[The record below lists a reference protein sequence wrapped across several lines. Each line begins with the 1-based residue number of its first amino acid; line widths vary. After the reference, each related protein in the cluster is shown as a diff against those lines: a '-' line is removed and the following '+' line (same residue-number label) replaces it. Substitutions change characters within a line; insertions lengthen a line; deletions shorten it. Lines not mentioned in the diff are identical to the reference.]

1 MKRNGN
7 PKSAFYKGYKLRYCW
22 CGYPTMRWMVL
33 NFFDDWQTTCD
44 TLLEAKIWVEE
55 SLSMS
60 SVEYKRPPTKAE
72 IAFGYGATH
81 YLNIPGNICMKE
93 DGTLKLWLINPTD
106 GLRYTRSYRNSF

>member
-33 NFFDDWQTTCD
+33 IFFDDWQTTCD

-81 YLNIPGNICMKE
+81 YLNIPRNICMKE

-106 GLRYTRSYRNSF
+106 GLRYTRSYRNSL